1 MARMEQEGSKN
12 LEDRRDE
19 MQSITL
25 LVDGVAI
32 PIDVP
37 RSEEPYYRRAQHT
50 ISALVKKYRAA
61 YPQPAESDEQLHWL
75 MAAVDIAVQCEV
87 LKESQDTTEL
97 LNRLSEVNNLL
108 ERKL

>member
-1 MARMEQEGSKN
+1 MCHVARS
-12 LEDRRDE
+12 LTIVVH
-19 MQSITL
+19 SI
-25 LVDGVAI
+25 
-32 PIDVP
+32 
-37 RSEEPYYRRAQHT
+37 R
-50 ISALVKKYRAA
+50 SALVKKYRVA

-97 LNRLSEVNNLL
+97 LKRLSEVNSLL

>member
-1 MARMEQEGSKN
+1 MARMEKEDTTQE
-12 LEDRRDE
+12 RRRKE

-25 LVDGVAI
+25 LVDGIAI
-32 PIDVP
+32 PIDVQ
-37 RSEEPYYRRAQHT
+37 RSDEPYYRRAQHT

-61 YPQPAESDEQLHWL
+61 YPQPAEGDEQLHWL

-97 LNRLSEVNNLL
+97 LKRLSEVSNLL
-108 ERKL
+108 EREL

>member
-1 MARMEQEGSKN
+1 MAQMDQHSDS
-12 LEDRRDE
+12 LDDRQDK

-25 LVDGVAI
+25 LVDGISI

-50 ISALVKKYRAA
+50 ISALVKKYRNA
-61 YPQPAESDEQLHWL
+61 YPRPTEGEEQLHWL

-97 LNRLSEVNNLL
+97 LKRVAEVSTLL
-108 ERKL
+108 ERQL

>member
-1 MARMEQEGSKN
+1 MLCTTIVR
-12 LEDRRDE
+12 
-19 MQSITL
+19 L
-25 LVDGVAI
+25 LATRHINGDS
-32 PIDVP
+32 D
-37 RSEEPYYRRAQHT
+37 T
-50 ISALVKKYRAA
+50 VKKYRAA

-97 LNRLSEVNNLL
+97 LKRLSEVNNLL

>member
-1 MARMEQEGSKN
+1 MARMEQEGGKT

-25 LVDGVAI
+25 LVDGIAI

-50 ISALVKKYRAA
+50 ISALVKKYRTA
-61 YPQPAESDEQLHWL
+61 YPQPAENDEQLHWL

-87 LKESQDTTEL
+87 LKESQDKTEL